1 MVHLNFYQNLQYSQ
15 GYYFEGA
22 VNDTIEITPT
32 AQQPTVQENVVIKP
46 QMDTQY
52 PMYQQ
57 PIAPQYQQPIAQ
69 QPQIIQP
76 QNGGNNILF

>member
-1 MVHLNFYQNLQYSQ
+1 
-15 GYYFEGA
+15 
-22 VNDTIEITPT
+22 
-32 AQQPTVQENVVIKP
+32 
-46 QMDTQY
+46 
-52 PMYQQ
+52 MYQQ